1 MKNKKITALLLSAAL
16 GLCAIGCS
24 DINAEDTDPSKGGSY
39 SSDESEK
46 GTGAAIEF
54 DNVRNTPY
62 DEAEAIN
69 AYLDYSFDLYGKT
82 VAKGNN
88 NENIMIS
95 PASAFIALEM
105 TAAGARGTTL
115 TEMSGLL
122 KSLGSEDPM
131 AVQHFA
137 IDYQDRLN
145 NAKGVK
151 LRSADSIWLNS
162 NILKGNI
169 NADYTDYADGSYHAE
184 IKESAFSTDTVKEI
198 NDWVDDNTDH
208 MIPNIIQDLDPLTAA
223 VLVNAIAFD
232 GEWAVQY
239 TDDQVHEN
247 DFTNADGRSEDALYL
262 AETGSVY
269 FESDKATGFMK
280 PYDGGEYAFLA
291 ILPKERI
298 NANDFMADFTAE
310 DYRDFYNS
318 KSEEWDVRTI
328 IPEFT
333 YDYEYLM
340 NDTLKEMG
348 INAAFSSEAADFSN
362 IAELGEDTLYISRVI
377 HKTHIEL
384 DQSGTKAAAATVV
397 DMRVNSAIAPNEYKE
412 VYLDRPFAYAI
423 VDTDNGVPV
432 FIGTVNSVDGMA
444 EQLAGNSSDGGE
456 EDALPVDD
464 DTEEPEATPEPVA
477 DFEPA
482 DSRFAFE
489 TKDIYGNKVNDDIF
503 SQYDVTVVNVWGTF
517 CYYCIVEMPELQEWY
532 ESMPSSVNI
541 IGIVCDIQNE
551 NDSYYINEA
560 QSIVKDTGVT
570 YTNLIPKDGLS
581 KLMNEVSAVPT
592 TYFIDREGNVV
603 GSTVYGAD
611 MDAYKREVEKL
622 LK

>member
-16 GLCAIGCS
+16 GLCTIGCS
-24 DINAEDTDPSKGGSY
+24 GINIEDPDPSNGGS
-39 SSDESEK
+39 SLSEK

-54 DNVRNTPY
+54 SGVRTTPY
-62 DEAEAIN
+62 DEDEFKD
-69 AYLDYSFDLYGKT
+69 AYLDYAFDLYGKT
-82 VAKGNN
+82 VAKGNK

-95 PASAFIALEM
+95 PSSAFIALEM

-115 TEMSGLL
+115 EEMSGLL
-122 KSLGSEDPM
+122 KGTGADDPM

-137 IDYQDRLN
+137 ADYQDHLN
-145 NAKGVK
+145 NAKGVE
-151 LRSADSIWLNS
+151 LRSANSIWLNS
-162 NILKGNI
+162 NILAGNI
-169 NADYTDYADGSYHAE
+169 NGDYTDYAADSYHAE
-184 IKESAFSTDTVKEI
+184 IKESAFGTDTIKEI
-198 NDWVDDNTDH
+198 NGWVDDNTDH
-208 MIPNIIQDLDPLTAA
+208 MIPTVIQDLDPFSAA

-232 GEWAVQY
+232 GDWAIQY
-239 TDDQVHEN
+239 ADDQVHEN
-247 DFTNADGRSEDALYL
+247 DFTNADGKSEDALYL

-269 FESDKATGFMK
+269 FESDKATGFLK
-280 PYDGGEYAFLA
+280 PYDGDEYAFLA

-310 DYRDFYNS
+310 DYRKFYDS
-318 KSEEWDVRTI
+318 RTEEWDVRTI

-348 INAAFSSEAADFSN
+348 INAAFSSGDADFSN
-362 IAELGEDTLYISRVI
+362 IAELKDDNLFISRVI

-384 DQSGTKAAAATVV
+384 DQTGTKAAAATVV
-397 DMRVNSAIAPNEYKE
+397 EMRTLGVEAPQEYKE

-423 VDTDNGVPV
+423 IDTDNGVPV
-432 FIGTVNSVDGMA
+432 FIGTVNSVEGMA
-444 EQLAGNSSDGGE
+444 DLLADSNTDDGNDDTLPEDGETE
-456 EDALPVDD
+456 EDDV
-464 DTEEPEATPEPVA
+464 TPEPVA

-482 DSRFAFE
+482 DARFAFE
-489 TKDIYGNKVNDDIF
+489 TKDIYGNAVNDDIF

-517 CYYCIVEMPELQEWY
+517 CYYCIEEMPELQDWY
-532 ESMPSSVNI
+532 ESMPSNVNI

-551 NDSYYINEA
+551 NDSYYISEA

-570 YTNLIPKDGLS
+570 YTNLIPRDGLS

-611 MDAYKREVEKL
+611 MDSYKREVEKL